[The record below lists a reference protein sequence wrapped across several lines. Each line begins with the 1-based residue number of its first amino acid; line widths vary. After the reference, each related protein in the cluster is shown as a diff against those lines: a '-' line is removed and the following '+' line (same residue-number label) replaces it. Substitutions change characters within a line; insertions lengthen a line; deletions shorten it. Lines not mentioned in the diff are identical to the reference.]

1 MINSAEQVVFSTGA
15 GQGGTEF
22 AVGHSPTQGSHATN
36 RPEGKQ
42 SKAGADIKQLKT
54 ETGEDAGPYHIGDD
68 NRGEGR
74 ESELI

>member
-22 AVGHSPTQGSHATN
+22 AVGHGPTQGSHATN

-54 ETGEDAGPYHIGDD
+54 KTGEDTGPYHIGDD

-74 ESELI
+74 EAELI